1 MASRTEW
8 QPLPDGRYDAQHF
21 NHEIEVDRDYLKLSC
36 PGFDGGVHDEV
47 EVGLPDD
54 IRLCHLVEVPAA
66 PAVPPDIAETI
77 REALIKRRDNLEDMI
92 DTFRSYVDDADL
104 QRFRDAIE
112 RNSVALQWLAA
123 QKGGE

>member
-8 QPLPDGRYDAQHF
+8 QPA
-21 NHEIEVDRDYLKLSC
+21 
-36 PGFDGGVHDEV
+36 HDEEDV
-47 EVGLPDD
+47 VHMSDGAGRVFKLVYGGKSDEAEYIVLTDK
-54 IRLCHLVEVPAA
+54 LCICKRVSVPAA